1 MCSHCGGNCAGQCA
15 GAVSVAVAEL
25 HATARMYSRHELV
38 SGLLIALY
46 SDAIRCAFCD
56 ARLVDFIAP

>member
-1 MCSHCGGNCAGQCA
+1 M
-15 GAVSVAVAEL
+15 AEL
-25 HATARMYSRHELV
+25 HATAHMYSRHEFV
-38 SGLLIALY
+38 SGLLIGLY

>member
-1 MCSHCGGNCAGQCA
+1 MCQANVLASKNE
-15 GAVSVAVAEL
+15 SVLQRLVL